1 MANCSPPPYL
11 PHPPHPPHLPPCP
24 PLPSFPSPEHR
35 SIVAPSSLNMCEISG
50 EKSELLHSDT
60 VELQQAES
68 ALKQAWDELEDRL
81 EQTIAKLE
89 KDRTETAKEL
99 SNSLTSFKKQRQRV
113 ESLLKRADSQL
124 EFHLENLPLAVLEWD
139 RQSLKRWSSQAEK
152 IFGWKAE
159 EIIGQDWHNLRFI
172 FDEDFEIVNNL
183 CDRLL
188 QGREQ
193 HNVNYNRN
201 YTKDGSI
208 IYCEWYNSVLFD
220 EDGKA
225 KSILS
230 FARDVTDRKQIEE
243 KLHQHQQEFTT
254 LVENSPDITA
264 RFDKQLRHLYVNK
277 AVELANGMPASTFIG
292 KTNRELGMPETTCD
306 LWDETLLKVFSTGQQ
321 QTIQFEFSTPTGKK
335 YYDCRAVPEFAQD
348 NSVESVLAIVRDISA
363 LKQVEEQLRESE
375 ARFQIALK
383 NSPIVVFNQDSD
395 LRYTWI
401 YNPTF
406 GFSPDSMIGKKD
418 SDLISQADAEN
429 LTKIKRRVLET
440 GIGTREEVQMIV
452 AGEVYFYNLT
462 VEPLH
467 DANGAVV
474 GITCTTTDISDR
486 KRQEAQLKELN
497 ETLEAQVT
505 QRTAE
510 LETFLNALPDYIFV
524 VERENMQMSFVNNSI
539 AKARGFETRFK
550 MQGKTIFECY
560 PPELSSIFAQ
570 QNRQVFESGKML
582 HLQETV
588 NLAIGNIHF
597 DTFKIP
603 LKKPNGE
610 VYALIGT
617 SRDITELIDTKEALS
632 KRTHE
637 LEIVNK
643 ELEAFSYSVS
653 HDLRAPLRH
662 ISGFENALRKQLEL
676 TGALS
681 NQNTLRYLELIQ
693 NSSQKMGL
701 LIDGML
707 TLSRLGRRELRKVP
721 VNFQQLAEIAFNL
734 ASPQITDEDRL
745 IEFEIREMPAGLADE
760 TLLQQVFT
768 NLIANAVKFSRD
780 RNPARITVGSLS
792 DGTVFV
798 KDNGVGFDMKYAN
811 QLFGTFQ
818 RLHPQQGFEGTG
830 IGLAIAQR
838 IIHRHGGKIWA
849 QSTPGQGATF
859 YFKLLETRG

>member
-1 MANCSPPPYL
+1 
-11 PHPPHPPHLPPCP
+11 
-24 PLPSFPSPEHR
+24 
-35 SIVAPSSLNMCEISG
+35 MCEISG

-68 ALKQAWDELEDRL
+68 ALKQACDELEDQL
-81 EQTIAKLE
+81 EQAIAKLAQYQ
-89 KDRTETAKEL
+89 TAAAKEL
-99 SNSLTSFKKQRQRV
+99 SNSFTSFKNQRQRV

-139 RQSLKRWSSQAEK
+139 SKSLKRWSSQAEK

-159 EIIGQDWHNLRFI
+159 EIIGQDWHNWQFI
-172 FDEDFEIVNNL
+172 FDEDFEVVNNL

-277 AVELANGMPASTFIG
+277 AVELANGMPASAFIG

-306 LWDETLLKVFSTGQQ
+306 LWDKTLQKVFSTGQQ
-321 QTIQFEFSTPTGKK
+321 QTIQFEFSTPSGKK

-406 GFSPDSMIGKKD
+406 GFSPDSIIGKKD

-440 GIGTREEVQMIV
+440 GIGTREEVQIIV
-452 AGEVYFYNLT
+452 AGEVYFYTLT
-462 VEPLH
+462 VEPLR
-467 DANGAVV
+467 DSNRAVV

-486 KRQEAQLKELN
+486 KRQEAELKELN

-524 VERENMQMSFVNNSI
+524 VERENMQISFVNNSI
-539 AKARGFETRFK
+539 ANASGFETRYQ

-582 HLQETV
+582 HCQETV
-588 NLAIGNIHF
+588 TLPIGTMHF

-610 VYALIGT
+610 VYSLIGS
-617 SRDITELIDTKEALS
+617 SRNITELIETKEALS
-632 KRTHE
+632 KRTQE
-637 LEIVNK
+637 LEIANK

-681 NQNTLRYLELIQ
+681 DSNTVRYLELIQ

-707 TLSRLGRRELRKVP
+707 NLSRLGRRELRQVP
-721 VNFQQLAEIAFNL
+721 VNFKQLAEIAFNL
-734 ASPQITDEDRL
+734 ALPQITDEDRL
-745 IEFEIREMPAGLADE
+745 IEFEIREMPTAIADE

-818 RLHPQQGFEGTG
+818 RLHSQQGFEGTG

-849 QSTPGQGATF
+849 QSIPGQGATF
-859 YFKLLETRG
+859 YFKLL

>member
-1 MANCSPPPYL
+1 
-11 PHPPHPPHLPPCP
+11 
-24 PLPSFPSPEHR
+24 
-35 SIVAPSSLNMCEISG
+35 MCEISG
-50 EKSELLHSDT
+50 EKSDLLHSDT

-68 ALKQAWDELEDRL
+68 ALKQACDKLEDQL
-81 EQTIAKLE
+81 EKTIAELAKYQE
-89 KDRTETAKEL
+89 AAAKEI
-99 SNSLTSFKKQRQRV
+99 SNSLASFKNQRQRV
-113 ESLLKRADSQL
+113 ESLLKRPDSQL
-124 EFHLENLPLAVLEWD
+124 EIHLENLPLAVLEWD

-152 IFGWKAE
+152 IFGWTAE
-159 EIIGQDWHNLRFI
+159 EIIGQDWHHLRFI
-172 FDEDFEIVNNL
+172 FDEDFEVVNNL

-193 HNVNYNRN
+193 HNIHYNRN
-201 YTKDGSI
+201 YTKDGSV

-220 EDGKA
+220 EEGKA

-243 KLHQHQQEFTT
+243 KLRQHQQEFTT
-254 LVENSPDITA
+254 LVENSPDITT
-264 RFDKQLRHLYVNK
+264 RFDKQLRHIYVNQ
-277 AVELANGMPASTFIG
+277 AVTLATGMPASAFIG
-292 KTNRELGMPETTCD
+292 KTNQELGMPETLCA
-306 LWDETLLKVFSTGQQ
+306 LWDENFQKVFRTGQQ

-497 ETLEAQVT
+497 ETLEAQVA

-524 VERENMQMSFVNNSI
+524 VDRENMQLLFVNNSI
-539 AKARGFETRFK
+539 AKASGFENRHQ
-550 MQGKTIFECY
+550 MQGKTIFECF
-560 PPELSSIFAQ
+560 PPEISSQFAQ
-570 QNRQVFESGKML
+570 QNLQVFESGEML
-582 HLQETV
+582 HLQESIT
-588 NLAIGNIHF
+588 LPIGTIHF

-610 VYALIGT
+610 VYALIGS
-617 SRDITELIDTKEALS
+617 SRDITELIETKQALS
-632 KRTHE
+632 KRTQE
-637 LEIVNK
+637 LEIANK
-643 ELEAFSYSVS
+643 ELESFSYSVS

-662 ISGFENALRKQLEL
+662 ISGFEAALRRQLEL
-676 TGALS
+676 SGALRDCK
-681 NQNTLRYLELIQ
+681 TVRYLELIH
-693 NSSQKMGL
+693 NSSHKMGL

-707 TLSRLGRRELRKVP
+707 TLSRLGRRELRKMP
-721 VNFQQLAEIAFNL
+721 VNLRLLAENAFNL
-734 ASPQITDEDRL
+734 ALFQIATDEDRV
-745 IEFEIREMPAGLADE
+745 IEFEVKEMPRAIADE
-760 TLLQQVFT
+760 TLLQQVFA

-780 RNPARITVGSLS
+780 RNPAIITVGSLS
-792 DGTVFV
+792 DGTIFV
-798 KDNGVGFDMKYAN
+798 KDNGIGFDMKYAS

-818 RLHPQQGFEGTG
+818 RLHSQEDFEGTG

-838 IIHRHGGKIWA
+838 IIHRHGGTIWA
-849 QSTPGQGATF
+849 RSTPDRGATF
-859 YFKLLETRG
+859 YFKLL